1 MSQWFHD
8 DPYFD
13 LTRWRLCEMRAAAE
27 RARLLRQARPA
38 RQPRLRAGLR
48 RRVGAL
54 LIATGE
60 AVSSAPCESC
70 QVS

>member
-8 DPYFD
+8 DPYLD
-13 LTRWRLCEMRAAAE
+13 LTRLHLCEMRAAAE
-27 RARLLRQARPA
+27 RARLVRQAQPA
-38 RQPRLRAGLR
+38 RQFRPRAGLR

-60 AVSSAPCESC
+60 AVSGTPCEAC

>member
-1 MSQWFHD
+1 MNLWFHD

-13 LTRWRLCEMRAAAE
+13 LTRLHLCEMVAEAE
-27 RARLLRQARPA
+27 RARLVRQVRPA
-38 RQPRLRAGLR
+38 RQLRPSGGLR

-60 AVSSAPCESC
+60 AVSGPQCEAC